1 MDEAVNQPSTSVM
14 LPSQPQTST
23 PKRIQP
29 KTMKMPD
36 PPEYVVYSDSELDM
50 VRSQYFE
57 LLRSGKERQCKMSRE
72 LLCRLIRNT
81 VTSMVAI
88 LRASCSG
95 QEQMYPSKNE
105 IQAMAQ
111 KIIDYYPMLRDS
123 ADMPYV
129 SAFSLSTNVLGFGW
143 ERRSNDS
150 NISFPQLTVYS
161 KMYKRVQNIKSPRKR
176 QGRMPQRGVQKRS
189 LFEPSPEDESELSTP
204 STDVSLASTILL
216 PESDDGNDELS
227 PGMPMQK

>member
-1 MDEAVNQPSTSVM
+1 
-14 LPSQPQTST
+14 
-23 PKRIQP
+23 
-29 KTMKMPD
+29 MP
-36 PPEYVVYSDSELDM
+36 VVQVKNRCTL
-50 VRSQYFE
+50 Q
-57 LLRSGKERQCKMSRE
+57 
-72 LLCRLIRNT
+72 
-81 VTSMVAI
+81 
-88 LRASCSG
+88 
-95 QEQMYPSKNE
+95 KNE

-123 ADMPYV
+123 SDMPYV

-189 LFEPSPEDESELSTP
+189 LFEPRPEDESELSTP

>member
-1 MDEAVNQPSTSVM
+1 
-14 LPSQPQTST
+14 
-23 PKRIQP
+23 
-29 KTMKMPD
+29 
-36 PPEYVVYSDSELDM
+36 
-50 VRSQYFE
+50 
-57 LLRSGKERQCKMSRE
+57 
-72 LLCRLIRNT
+72 
-81 VTSMVAI
+81 
-88 LRASCSG
+88 
-95 QEQMYPSKNE
+95 MYPSKNE

-123 ADMPYV
+123 SDMPYV

-189 LFEPSPEDESELSTP
+189 LFEPRPEDESELSTP